1 MKKYRNI
8 IINTVYIVVGIVL
21 VTLTLTNKI
30 DNIFLGFG
38 SGLIGVGAVLLFR
51 AIKYHTNQKYK
62 EQIDTENNDE
72 RNRYIS
78 MKAWSWAGYLFI
90 IICAVIALVC
100 VIMSQIVYSQIALC
114 AVATITLLYYI
125 SYLVIRKKY

>member
-30 DNIFLGFG
+30 ANIFLGLG
-38 SGLIGVGAVLLFR
+38 SGLIGAGAVLLFR
-51 AIKYHTNQKYK
+51 AIKYHTNQEYK

>member
-51 AIKYHTNQKYK
+51 AIKYHTNQEYK

-78 MKAWSWAGYLFI
+78 MKAWSWTGYLFI

-100 VIMSQIVYSQIALC
+100 VIMSQTVYAQIALG

>member
-30 DNIFLGFG
+30 DNIFLGLG
-38 SGLIGVGAVLLFR
+38 SGLIGAGAVLLFR

-72 RNRYIS
+72 RNCYIS
-78 MKAWSWAGYLFI
+78 MKAWSWTGYLFI

-100 VIMSQIVYSQIALC
+100 VIMSQIVYSQIALG

>member
-51 AIKYHTNQKYK
+51 AIKYHTNQEYK

-78 MKAWSWAGYLFI
+78 MKAWSWTGYLFI

-100 VIMSQIVYSQIALC
+100 VIMSQIVYAQIALG

>member
-30 DNIFLGFG
+30 DNIFLGLG
-38 SGLIGVGAVLLFR
+38 SGLIGAGAVLLFR

-78 MKAWSWAGYLFI
+78 MKAWSWAGYFFI

-100 VIMSQIVYSQIALC
+100 VIMSQTVYSQIALG

>member
-100 VIMSQIVYSQIALC
+100 VIMSQTVYAQIALC
-114 AVATITLLYYI
+114 TVATITLLYYI

>member
-78 MKAWSWAGYLFI
+78 MKAWSWTGYLFI

-100 VIMSQIVYSQIALC
+100 VIMSQIVYAQIALC